1 MKIRLWLISVLAICL
16 SGCSVLS
23 PKGEVASLESQTFNT
38 NIPGETIKIDKS
50 CGWFWNRKKCNIE
63 SITAVG
69 VQVSAGGGVFVQG
82 PIGTMACDNA
92 RVNVVSYVFGE
103 NVRSRRQSSTRMGQ
117 GENQKD
123 TGKNESVFG
132 NEGSQA
138 NTESKIRQALTDTN
152 IDFIKTMSIDTQGR
166 LVGFAERN
174 REVIDG
180 RTIACTIVWS
190 RRDSEDLRK
199 IRSLVAGY

>member
-1 MKIRLWLISVLAICL
+1 MKSQLCLIGILTLGV
-16 SGCSVLS
+16 SGCSVLG
-23 PKGEVASLESQTFNT
+23 PKGTVPTIESQTFNT

-50 CGWFWNRKKCNIE
+50 CGWLWNRKKCNIE

-69 VQVSAGGGVFVQG
+69 VQVSAGGGIFVQG
-82 PIGTMACDNA
+82 PIGNMACDNA

-123 TGKNESVFG
+123 TGKNQSVFG
-132 NEGSQA
+132 NEGSQN
-138 NTESKIRQALTDTN
+138 NTELRIREALTDTN
-152 IDFIKTMSIDTQGR
+152 IDFVKTVSIDTQGR

-180 RTIACTIVWS
+180 RTIACSVVWS
-190 RRDSEDLRK
+190 RSDSEDLRK
-199 IRSLVAGY
+199 VRSLISGY